1 MKTATR
7 KEIEE
12 IKDAQAKLN
21 KLVEDI
27 LSKPVTEFVLP
38 ETAIDL
44 KYGEHYAGIVI
55 GKEGAKSYHLILVD
69 GEVEKVTWQQALD
82 WAKSIGAELPSRR
95 EQALLYANLK
105 EQFTENY
112 YWSRETYADNSDYAW
127 LQNFDNGYQNYNNKD
142 NNYRARAVRRLVIE
156 ERDDIT
162 HTNEL
167 EEK

>member
-1 MKTATR
+1 MKTVTR
-7 KEIEE
+7 NEIEE

-27 LSKPVTEFVLP
+27 LSKPVTEFALP

-55 GKEGAKSYHLILVD
+55 GKEGAKSYHLILV
-69 GEVEKVTWQQALD
+69 GEEINNANWQPALD
-82 WAKSIGAELPSRR
+82 WAKSIGADLPSRR

-105 EQFTENY
+105 EQFTKKH
-112 YWSRETYADNSDYAW
+112 YWSGETYDVDSGFAW
-127 LQNFDNGYQNYNNKD
+127 IKNFDNGCQYYINKD
-142 NNYRARAVRRLVIE
+142 DCCRVRTVRRLVIE
-156 ERDDIT
+156 ERDDNT

>member
-95 EQALLYANLK
+95 EQALL
-105 EQFTENY
+105 
-112 YWSRETYADNSDYAW
+112 
-127 LQNFDNGYQNYNNKD
+127 
-142 NNYRARAVRRLVIE
+142 
-156 ERDDIT
+156 
-162 HTNEL
+162 
-167 EEK
+167 